1 MKAITLV
8 LILMSWIAG
17 AQSKFETGMQK
28 ALALWGENKTNEASA
43 LFERIAAA
51 EPDQWLPNYYL
62 AMVNATAS
70 FQTQDKEAVSAF
82 LTRAQQAVDAEMAK
96 DDKNPELYVV
106 QALVYTAWIV
116 SDPMVH
122 AMVYSPK
129 AMEAYQ
135 KAEILAPD
143 NPRVVFGKAEF
154 EMGTAR
160 YFGKDVKPMCD
171 QVERAIALF
180 RTEKP
185 QTPLHP
191 NWGLDRA
198 LTVQQE
204 CKK

>member
-8 LILMSWIAG
+8 LILMSWVAG

-28 ALALWGENKTNEASA
+28 ALALWGENKTGEASA

-70 FQTQDKEAVSAF
+70 FQTRDKEAVSAY
-82 LTRAQQAVDAEMAK
+82 LTRAQQALDVEMAK
-96 DDKNPELYVV
+96 DDRNPELYVV

-129 AMEAYQ
+129 TMEAYQ
-135 KAEILAPD
+135 KAEMLAPD

-160 YFGKDVKPMCD
+160 YFGKDVKPMCE
-171 QVERAIALF
+171 QVNRAIALF
-180 RTEKP
+180 KAEKP
-185 QTPLHP
+185 QSPLYP
-191 NWGLDRA
+191 AWGLERA
-198 LTVQQE
+198 LMVQQE
-204 CKK
+204 CNK